1 MLPFLAHILPLGC
14 PRRRPPL
21 RHQARPSGRSLREKL
36 ETVDSLKARGGIHL
50 VSLEERLYTFSTA
63 GELVFYL
70 LGAIAHFKRRL
81 ISERTCDG
89 IAAARRP
96 GRTPGRPPFDQE
108 TILATQVATQKLI
121 EAGFRCKVATGNTV
135 PTARAGG
142 TQHGDIVAGRQW
154 VMARSSV
161 RGSVAGHFALLS
173 AA

>member
-108 TILATQVATQKLI
+108 TILATQ
-121 EAGFRCKVATGNTV
+121 R
-135 PTARAGG
+135 
-142 TQHGDIVAGRQW
+142 
-154 VMARSSV
+154 RSSSKPAFAA
-161 RGSVAGHFALLS
+161 RWLQATPSLPHAPVARNTAILLPDDNGLWHDHRFEGR
-173 AA
+173 